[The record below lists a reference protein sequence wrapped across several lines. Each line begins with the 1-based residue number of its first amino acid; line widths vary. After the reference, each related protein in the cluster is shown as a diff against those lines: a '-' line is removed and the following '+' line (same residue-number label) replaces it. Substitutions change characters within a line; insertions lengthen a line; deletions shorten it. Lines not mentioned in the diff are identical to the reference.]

1 MLILVR
7 QKDLEDEKLFT
18 SIEKENPT
26 IKQDVKTFI
35 DNNGMV
41 FGRKKSGEIRC
52 LSFFERNKENDKEMK
67 HAKNVFLSSVDEN
80 EKTQFLAGVEDQM
93 REDVSF
99 AELEK
104 VEWDDKEIETKKIKV
119 GKLEVGIGI
128 ALMLAGIIAFIL
140 TDEILWLLIGIVLG
154 TSSGYLVSSVEK
166 KK

>member
-128 ALMLAGIIAFIL
+128 ALMLAGIIAFII
-140 TDEILWLLIGIVLG
+140 TDEVLWLIIGIVLG

>member
-52 LSFFERNKENDKEMK
+52 LSFFERNLENEKEMK
-67 HAKNVFLSSVDEN
+67 HTKNVFLSSVDEN
-80 EKTQFLAGVEDQM
+80 EKAQFLAGVEDQM

-104 VEWDDKEIETKKIKV
+104 VEWDDKEIETKKVKV
-119 GKLEVGIGI
+119 GKLEVGIGLVLMI
-128 ALMLAGIIAFIL
+128 AGLIVFII
-140 TDEILWLLIGIVLG
+140 TDEVLWLILGIVLG

>member
-1 MLILVR
+1 
-7 QKDLEDEKLFT
+7 
-18 SIEKENPT
+18 
-26 IKQDVKTFI
+26 
-35 DNNGMV
+35 
-41 FGRKKSGEIRC
+41 
-52 LSFFERNKENDKEMK
+52 MK
-67 HAKNVFLSSVDEN
+67 HAKNVFLSSDDEN

-140 TDEILWLLIGIVLG
+140 TDEVLWLLIGIVLG
-154 TSSGYLVSSVEK
+154 TSSGYLVSSVERK
-166 KK
+166 K